1 MADYINFLDL
11 EVIDC
16 ADAAFAKQ
24 QYNVSS
30 LLYGMAHRKLMQY
43 QGDRMLPIQMAGEL
57 KEKLLKSEMAWAK
70 NPHQY
75 PLTYNSW
82 NLSKTSFVKGK
93 QCLKQLYLDKYKKD
107 ERTPPTPETI
117 LLWTKGRD
125 FEDRVR
131 RNMFPN
137 GIDVSKAMAS
147 KFGYFFSYT
156 NDALINNAAITL
168 FEATIIADEILVMVD
183 MLDKDKDG
191 NLDFYEIKLHS
202 KLTKSILWD
211 LSVQYY
217 VVKKRFG
224 DKLRSFN
231 VVLRVGNEGWKV
243 VNVKEKL
250 EKRLEETGAKG
261 MEFLQL
267 LKTGTEPEIPMG
279 THCDVPYS
287 CDFKEYCLKQN
298 HYLKDKKLPVGI
310 ELVKIKNKLKT

>member
-11 EVIDC
+11 EAIDC
-16 ADAAFAKQ
+16 ADAAFAKN

-43 QGDRMLPIQMAGEL
+43 QGDRMLPIQMAGEV

-70 NPHQY
+70 NPQQNR
-75 PLTYNSW
+75 LTYSSW

-107 ERTPPTPETI
+107 ERTPPTPETKE
-117 LLWTKGRD
+117 LWTKGRD

-131 RNMFPN
+131 KNMFPN

-156 NDALINNAAITL
+156 NDALRNNPAITL
-168 FEATIIADEILVMVD
+168 FEATVIVDEILVMVD

-202 KLTKSILWD
+202 KLTQSILWD
-211 LSVQYY
+211 LSVQY
-217 VVKKRFG
+217 
-224 DKLRSFN
+224 
-231 VVLRVGNEGWKV
+231 
-243 VNVKEKL
+243 
-250 EKRLEETGAKG
+250 
-261 MEFLQL
+261 
-267 LKTGTEPEIPMG
+267 
-279 THCDVPYS
+279 
-287 CDFKEYCLKQN
+287 
-298 HYLKDKKLPVGI
+298 
-310 ELVKIKNKLKT
+310 